1 MGRSSVTAER
11 RRQIID
17 ATVRVMGEKG
27 WQEASIDEISKAAGV
42 SRGLV
47 SYHFGDKS
55 ALLAGVLERCREV
68 FVDTVAVSV
77 GPGLDPVYRLRMVT
91 RTAILMARKESLTY
105 DVFLHF
111 TASAR
116 SDPGLSDRLRQLYR
130 DFRQGTA
137 RVIRDGQRSGA
148 FRLDVDP
155 ESAAA
160 NHIGTIIGIAFQWLL
175 DPAAFDLDLA
185 ARNAEDALLSHLT
198 KRFPMFA
205 ESDG

>member
-27 WQEASIDEISKAAGV
+27 RQEASIDEISRAAGV

-47 SYHFGDKS
+47 SYHFGDKA

-116 SDPGLSDRLRQLYR
+116 TERALGDRLRELYR
-130 DFRQGTA
+130 DFRRGIA
-137 RVIRDGQRSGA
+137 NAIRDGQKNGA
-148 FRLDVDP
+148 FRLDIDP
-155 ESAAA
+155 EAAA
-160 NHIGTIIGIAFQWLL
+160 AHHIGTIIGIAFQWLL
-175 DPAAFDLDLA
+175 DPDGFDLDLA
-185 ARNAEDALLSHLT
+185 ARNAEDALVSHLT
-198 KRFPMFA
+198 RRFPQFA
-205 ESDG
+205 EADG

>member
-17 ATVRVMGEKG
+17 ATVRVMGQKG

-47 SYHFGDKS
+47 SYHFGDKA

-68 FVDTVAVSV
+68 FVDTVAVSI

-116 SDPGLSDRLRQLYR
+116 SEPALGQRLRDLYR
-130 DFRQGTA
+130 DFRRGTA
-137 RVIRDGQRSGA
+137 NVIREGQRSGA
-148 FRLDVDP
+148 FRLDIDP
-155 ESAAA
+155 EAAA
-160 NHIGTIIGIAFQWLL
+160 AHHIGTIIGIAFQWLL
-175 DPAAFDLDLA
+175 DPDGFDLDLA

-198 KRFPMFA
+198 KRFPVFA
-205 ESDG
+205 EADG

>member
-47 SYHFGDKS
+47 SYHFGDKA

-68 FVDTVAVSV
+68 FVDTVAVSI
-77 GPGLDPVYRLRMVT
+77 GPRLDPVYRLRMVT

-116 SDPGLSDRLRQLYR
+116 TERALGDRLRELYR
-130 DFRQGTA
+130 DFRRGIA
-137 RVIRDGQRSGA
+137 NAIRDGQKNGA
-148 FRLDVDP
+148 FRLDIDP
-155 ESAAA
+155 EAAA
-160 NHIGTIIGIAFQWLL
+160 AHHIGTIIGIAFQWLL
-175 DPAAFDLDLA
+175 DPDGFDLDLA
-185 ARNAEDALLSHLT
+185 ARNAEDALVSHLT
-198 KRFPMFA
+198 RRFPQFA
-205 ESDG
+205 EADG

>member
-1 MGRSSVTAER
+1 MGRHSVTAER

-17 ATVRVMGEKG
+17 ATVRVMGLKG

-47 SYHFGDKS
+47 SYHFGDKA

-68 FVDTVAVSV
+68 FVDTVATSI
-77 GPGLDPVYRLRMVT
+77 GPALDPVYRLRLVT
-91 RTAILMARKESLTY
+91 RTAILMARNESLTY

-116 SDPGLSDRLRQLYR
+116 SDPALGERLRDLYR
-130 DFRQGTA
+130 DFRRATA
-137 RVIRDGQRSGA
+137 DVIRDGQRNGV

-155 ESAAA
+155 DAASAH
-160 NHIGTIIGIAFQWLL
+160 HIGTIIGIGFQWLL
-175 DPAAFDLDLA
+175 DPDGFDLDLA
-185 ARNAEDALLSHLT
+185 ARNAEDALVSHVT
-198 KRFPMFA
+198 RRFPLFA
-205 ESDG
+205 EADG

>member
-155 ESAAA
+155 KSAAA

-185 ARNAEDALLSHLT
+185 ARNAEDALVSHLT
-198 KRFPMFA
+198 KRFPLFA

>member
-47 SYHFGDKS
+47 SYHFGDKA

-116 SDPGLSDRLRQLYR
+116 TDPALGDRLRELYR
-130 DFRQGTA
+130 DFRRGTA

-148 FRLDVDP
+148 FRLDIDP
-155 ESAAA
+155 EAAAA

-175 DPAAFDLDLA
+175 DPEGFDLDLA
-185 ARNAEDALLSHLT
+185 ARNAEDALVSHLT

-205 ESDG
+205 EADG

>member
-17 ATVRVMGEKG
+17 ATVRVMGQKG

-47 SYHFGDKS
+47 SYHFGDKA

-68 FVDTVAVSV
+68 FVDTVAVSI

-91 RTAILMARKESLTY
+91 RTAILMARKEALTY

-116 SDPGLSDRLRQLYR
+116 SEPQLADRLRDLYR
-130 DFRQGTA
+130 DFRRGTA
-137 RVIRDGQRSGA
+137 NAIRDGQRSGA
-148 FRLDVDP
+148 FRLDVEP
-155 ESAAA
+155 EAAA
-160 NHIGTIIGIAFQWLL
+160 AHHIGTIIGIAFQWLL
-175 DPAAFDLDLA
+175 DPEGFDLDLA
-185 ARNAEDALLSHLT
+185 ARHAEDALISHLT
-198 KRFPMFA
+198 RRFPMFA
-205 ESDG
+205 EADG